1 MPRSQI
7 PRARGSKML
16 SGCKVRPAYDRDCV
30 GPSAEKQKMV
40 QFDPKSVRIVCCPVT
55 IWWRHWIVTVGWV
68 RLRVNIRMPNDR
80 ENRRRCALKV
90 ARFRVNIRMPN

>member
-1 MPRSQI
+1 MTDGVMASGLRPGPQGPMPRSQI

-40 QFDPKSVRIVCCPVT
+40 QFDPKSVRIVCLSCYNLVA
-55 IWWRHWIVTVGWV
+55 
-68 RLRVNIRMPNDR
+68 
-80 ENRRRCALKV
+80 ALDCYSWLGTL
-90 ARFRVNIRMPN
+90 ACQHPHAE